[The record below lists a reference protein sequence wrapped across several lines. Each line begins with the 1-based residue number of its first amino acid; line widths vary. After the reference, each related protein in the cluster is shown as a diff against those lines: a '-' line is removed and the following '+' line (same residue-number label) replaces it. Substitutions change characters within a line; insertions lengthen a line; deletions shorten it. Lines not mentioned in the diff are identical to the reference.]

1 MCSTAFQDVTS
12 LNRGLFALLEPALQQ
27 ELGGVLFGP
36 QLWHRLSTVIEI
48 KMMSPMGYSLGMKRG
63 DAVGGQAIHIVS

>member
-1 MCSTAFQDVTS
+1 MCSTALQDVTS

-48 KMMSPMGYSLGMKRG
+48 KMMLSIPSTISKRES
-63 DAVGGQAIHIVS
+63 IKK